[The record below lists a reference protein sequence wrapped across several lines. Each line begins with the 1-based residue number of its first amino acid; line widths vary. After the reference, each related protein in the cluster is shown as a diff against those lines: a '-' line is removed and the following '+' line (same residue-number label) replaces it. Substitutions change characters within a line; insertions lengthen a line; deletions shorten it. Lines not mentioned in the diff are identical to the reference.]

1 MFGDDKRIVR
11 ALWLCVYDPSL
22 TRRHQGRRAREQ
34 RRGYPEEES
43 QASDSRVA
51 CPCKAEPFELCQ
63 QSLLVPGSFTRCLIP
78 VSPSCHVYLWF
89 RYKNP
94 HSGSCSAVWRSRQCA
109 RRPGR
114 PEADCVARP
123 PLCSCHD
130 KLHPACLAPRLASL
144 VRTLRCLGLT
154 GNSAPGKV
162 RLAKWFSTMPPKQ
175 KAKIVKD
182 VTQLVLARRT
192 RMCNVLEYKGAFI
205 TSSWAPETSTH
216 CEDRY
221 QGRIPSI
228 CVPLLRHRHYRV
240 RQRARDTGNHPPLRG
255 GS

>member
-1 MFGDDKRIVR
+1 MYISG
-11 ALWLCVYDPSL
+11 
-22 TRRHQGRRAREQ
+22 
-34 RRGYPEEES
+34 
-43 QASDSRVA
+43 SDSRIRTAAHAVQLGA
-51 CPCKAEPFELCQ
+51 A
-63 QSLLVPGSFTRCLIP
+63 GS
-78 VSPSCHVYLWF
+78 VH
-89 RYKNP
+89 
-94 HSGSCSAVWRSRQCA
+94 G
-109 RRPGR
+109 RRPG
-114 PEADCVARP
+114 PGADCVARP

-130 KLHPACLAPRLASL
+130 QLHPACLAPRLASL

-154 GNSAPGKV
+154 GKLALGKV

-216 CEDRY
+216 CEDRH

-240 RQRARDTGNHPPLRG
+240 RQRACDTGDHPPLRG
-255 GS
+255 GSRSLLWQCTWESRQAVGIELTHHIAGVRAGLVRFGMTLTRCTSYTHENRIFNFQKAYAVCAL